1 MPIFSFIRHTLT
13 ELFRNP
19 HNWRQIYKQTSST
32 FHTWNL
38 ERVPK
43 TCWEEKKQKGRHNKA
58 VKWFFNYFKKK
69 QKQPPEVFYK
79 KAVIYNSENYE
90 IVKSTYFVEHLRTAA
105 SENVFI
111 KIIDKEF

>member
-1 MPIFSFIRHTLT
+1 MCLKRVERKKNKRGVITRLRNGFLITL
-13 ELFRNP
+13 
-19 HNWRQIYKQTSST
+19 
-32 FHTWNL
+32 
-38 ERVPK
+38 
-43 TCWEEKKQKGRHNKA
+43 
-58 VKWFFNYFKKK
+58 KK